1 MTHDNDQPRQP
12 RLPTTQPHEL
22 PTAPKHTEGLGKER
36 LEGESA
42 GVVVG
47 CLRVSEIV
55 ETRHACVG
63 IKNDFLLYNPATVS
77 ELLEIVDHCRNHSKT
92 FCFTFFVVVCV
103 FDVLVAEIT
112 INHCRNHSKTF
123 CFTFFVVVCVFDV
136 LPYYEC
142 SNILA
147 W

>member
-1 MTHDNDQPRQP
+1 M
-12 RLPTTQPHEL
+12 
-22 PTAPKHTEGLGKER
+22 
-36 LEGESA
+36 
-42 GVVVG
+42 G

-103 FDVLVAEIT
+103 FDVL
-112 INHCRNHSKTF
+112 
-123 CFTFFVVVCVFDV
+123 
-136 LPYYEC
+136 PYYEC

-147 W
+147 WEYSIVIEEWTRWMKSYCL

>member
-63 IKNDFLLYNPATVS
+63 IKNDFLLYNPVPATVS
-77 ELLEIVDHCRNHSKT
+77 ESLEIVAHCRNHSKT

-103 FDVLVAEIT
+103 FYVLVAKIT
-112 INHCRNHSKTF
+112 I
-123 CFTFFVVVCVFDV
+123 
-136 LPYYEC
+136 
-142 SNILA
+142 
-147 W
+147 